1 VDERLHKLLAQH
13 GIGSR
18 REVEA
23 WIREGRVLVNGRPA
37 EIGQKVA
44 PGDRIAVDGRDVTR
58 RLATNKA
65 LQVLVYHKPSG
76 EMSRGGRGDE
86 RAGVEE
92 RLPGLRSGRWVA
104 VNALGYGEDGLLL
117 LTNDGALAAAAG
129 RRGRDWPVEYRVRA
143 LQPRGAG
150 DWPELPRQ
158 VIAGKEVID
167 LEAAEMAGQGASNA
181 WFRIACARSI
191 PRGGVRA
198 LFDAAGLKVNRV
210 MLVRWG
216 PFALPRDLPR
226 GRHRELTQAELEPLL
241 ELTGRARESSA
252 SRATGRRKAP
262 SRGRRRPT
270 GR

>member
-1 VDERLHKLLAQH
+1 MDERLHKLLAQH

-37 EIGQKVA
+37 EVGQKVV

-65 LQVLVYHKPSG
+65 LKVLVYHKPSG
-76 EMSRGGRGDE
+76 EMSRGGQGDE

-117 LTNDGALAAAAG
+117 LTNDGTLAAEAG

-143 LQPRGAG
+143 LQPKGG
-150 DWPELPRQ
+150 GEWPELPRQ
-158 VIAGKEVID
+158 VVAGQEVID
-167 LEAAEMAGQGASNA
+167 LEAAELAGQGTSNA
-181 WFRIACARSI
+181 WYRVACTRSI
-191 PRGGVRA
+191 PRGGVRS

-216 PFALPRDLPR
+216 PFTLPRDLPR
-226 GRHRELTQAELEPLL
+226 GRHRELTRAESEPLL
-241 ELTGRARESSA
+241 ELTGRTRESSPVRPA
-252 SRATGRRKAP
+252 GRRRP
-262 SRGRRRPT
+262 PGRGRRRPT

>member
-1 VDERLHKLLAQH
+1 MDERLHKLLAQH

-23 WIREGRVLVNGRPA
+23 WIREGRVLVNGQPA
-37 EIGQKVA
+37 EIGQKVTSR
-44 PGDRIAVDGRDVTR
+44 DRITVDGRDVTR

-65 LQVLVYHKPSG
+65 LKVLVYHKPSG
-76 EMSRGGRGDE
+76 EMSRSRQGDE

-92 RLPGLRSGRWVA
+92 RLPGLRAGRWVA

-117 LTNDGALAAAAG
+117 LTNDGALAAEAG

-143 LQPRGAG
+143 LQPRGSA

-158 VIAGKEVID
+158 LVVGQQLID
-167 LEAAEMAGQGASNA
+167 LEAVELAGQGTSNA
-181 WFRIACARSI
+181 WFRVACAHSI

-226 GRHRELTQAELEPLL
+226 GRHRELAQAEFEPLL
-241 ELTGRARESSA
+241 ELTGRAGESTA
-252 SRATGRRKAP
+252 SRAAGGRKAP